1 MSSSSNTVII
11 AGSGR
16 SGTTWVLDVLAT
28 ANNYKTVFEPLQPDV
43 SAVSKK
49 YAGKYIKP
57 DTKPSDMLSFMDSV
71 VSGSISTVWTDYR
84 AIIDRLK
91 PSLRTFVSLRALNE
105 LRHRYKALWHNYR
118 AFNRKNY
125 NGVAVKFI
133 RANLMLGW
141 LCSQYDTKTLFIIR
155 HPGAIIES
163 KIRLDA
169 AAVSAGLQHGT
180 SDWSP
185 HALLDQYLS
194 DKALCDD
201 YLNRYIADLKIDT
214 MSDLEIHVLNWCI
227 ENAPVL
233 EIAERYN
240 ICISCY
246 EDLLANGDTE
256 WKRISDHLNLPSDL
270 SALNTSQPSQQASA
284 DFKKLDTVEEKLS
297 RWMVRFN
304 DAEKE
309 SIEKILKLFNVNI
322 YSAFECMPVREVT
335 DRINGRMSS

>member
-1 MSSSSNTVII
+1 MSSSANAVVI

-28 ANNYKTVFEPLQPDV
+28 ANNYKTVFEPLHPDV
-43 SAVSKK
+43 GMVSGK
-49 YAGKYIKP
+49 YAGKYIRA
-57 DTKPSDMLSFMDSV
+57 DSKPSDIIKFMSSV
-71 VSGSISTVWTDYR
+71 LRGDISTVWTDYR
-84 AIIDRLK
+84 VVSHRLRL
-91 PSLRTFVSLRALNE
+91 SLRTFISPRAFIE
-105 LRHRYKALWHNYR
+105 LCYRYKALFNNYR

-141 LCSQYDTKTLFIIR
+141 LCSQYNTKTLFIIR

-169 AAVSAGLQHGT
+169 AAVSSGLQHGA
-180 SDWSP
+180 SDWNP
-185 HALLDQYLS
+185 HVVLKQYLN

-201 YLNRYIADLKIDT
+201 YLSRYIDGLKIDA
-214 MSDLEIHVLNWCI
+214 MSDLEVHVLNWCI

-233 EIAERYN
+233 EVASRYN

-256 WKRISDHLNLPSDL
+256 WKRISDHLNLPLDL
-270 SALNTSQPSQQASA
+270 STLNTSQPSQQASA

-304 DAEKE
+304 DEEKD

-322 YSAFECMPVREVT
+322 YSAFECMPVRNVK
-335 DRINGRMSS
+335 DRIDGSMSS